1 MLRWHSDELGAVSP
15 AQFIPVCEELG
26 LIIPIGEWV
35 LREACREA
43 ASWCRCYGDGFFV
56 TVNMSSVQFI
66 RQDIETLVKTV
77 LQESK
82 LLPQCLTLEITETL
96 LADNSS
102 NTLQQLQALRA
113 IGVGLAIDD
122 FGTGYSSLSYLKR
135 FPLSKLKI
143 DREFIKDLPDD
154 LEDCAMVSAI
164 ISMASNLHLKV
175 IAEGV
180 ETSAQRAFL
189 TALNCDYIQGFLY
202 SKPLPAALFDQYI
215 KAFIA
220 QQQT

>member
-1 MLRWHSDELGAVSP
+1 MRLLAGVAAMGMDFLLRLT
-15 AQFIPVCEELG
+15 C
-26 LIIPIGEWV
+26 
-35 LREACREA
+35 RAC
-43 ASWCRCYGDGFFV
+43 SLFV
-56 TVNMSSVQFI
+56 KI
-66 RQDIETLVKTV
+66 LKLLVKTV
-77 LQESK
+77 LQESQ

-154 LEDCAMVSAI
+154 LEDCAMVRAI

-189 TALNCDYIQGFLY
+189 TAFKLLIIFKVFYTVSHFPLRYLTNT
-202 SKPLPAALFDQYI
+202 SKRLLRSS
-215 KAFIA
+215 KLK
-220 QQQT
+220 T